1 MMMREVEEGAVI
13 ARQSRPIA
21 IATLTTVRML
31 SYNTSRGTPPK
42 K

>member
-1 MMMREVEEGAVI
+1 MVVREVEESAVI
-13 ARQSRPIA
+13 AMQPRPIA
-21 IATLTTVRML
+21 IPIATTVRML

>member
-1 MMMREVEEGAVI
+1 MMREVEEGAVI
-13 ARQSRPIA
+13 PMQPWPVAIPIV
-21 IATLTTVRML
+21 TTVRML